1 MKIRIKK
8 AITIF
13 FLIYV
18 VSASGLSAAG
28 MPVFDL
34 ESWIYSVME
43 YSQMIQDAKNV
54 VQGII
59 NSEKQFET
67 LYETISSGDLASLQR
82 NRYKTKAILQNA
94 ADAFNDTLDHAAN
107 LQSVSEGV
115 EDYDVYWGRAETL
128 SSYIDDFGDIA
139 DDVQESFNDFQSEI
153 ATSAEE
159 SLNSYEDSTDSLTTA
174 VTSQST
180 SQQMAQMN
188 QTIADLTSK
197 LEIQQQQNLAL
208 QQQLTIL
215 EEAREKEAEVKA
227 VQTIMSRQEKRAQW
241 YEDNRVELNTDYSNF
256 EV

>member
-1 MKIRIKK
+1 MKNKIRKMLVML
-8 AITIF
+8 
-13 FLIYV
+13 FLV
-18 VSASGLSAAG
+18 AAASVSVLSAAG

-54 VQGII
+54 VQGIM

-94 ADAFNDTLDHAAN
+94 ADALNDTLDHAAN
-107 LQSVSEGV
+107 LKSVSEGV

-139 DDVQESFNDFQSEI
+139 DDVQESINDFQAEI
-153 ATSAEE
+153 ASSAED
-159 SLNSYEDSTDSLTTA
+159 SLDSYEDSTDSMTSA

-180 SQQMAQMN
+180 SKQMAQMN

-208 QQQLTIL
+208 QQQLLLL
-215 EEAREKEAEVKA
+215 EEAKEKEAAAKA

-241 YEDNRVELNTDYSNF
+241 YEENRVEPPDTSNF